1 MSQKITIKTS
11 GYGVSFTELS
21 DDELEAFFQEKDEV
35 DDIRDIEVVS
45 DLVDDSYYEYGF
57 LVEEDLTLEVDG
69 EDETEVLEGLLEEAE
84 TSLVDLAD
92 EMETNLLV
100 YEAEEE
106 IDCSI
111 KVEKFDPKKFSFFK
125 RKVVLPNKKEKLIV
139 DLYYADQ
146 GFDNCDTTSSGNLYI
161 IKKNGEIVYL

>member
-1 MSQKITIKTS
+1 MNKKVTIKTI
-11 GYGVSFTELS
+11 GYGVSFKELS
-21 DDELEAFFQEKDEV
+21 DEELETFLQEKDEV

-57 LVEEDLTLEVDG
+57 LVKEDLTVEIDG
-69 EDETEVLEGLLEEAE
+69 EDETEVLEDLLEEQE

-111 KVEKFDPKKFSFFK
+111 KVEEFDPKKFSFFK

-146 GFDNCDTTSSGNLYI
+146 GFDSCDTTSSGNLYI